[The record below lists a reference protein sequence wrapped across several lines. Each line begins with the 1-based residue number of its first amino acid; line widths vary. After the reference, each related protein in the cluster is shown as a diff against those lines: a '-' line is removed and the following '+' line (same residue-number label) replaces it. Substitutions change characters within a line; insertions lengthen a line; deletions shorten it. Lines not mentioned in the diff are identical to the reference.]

1 MVVIGVIDKS
11 FFGVGRYGD
20 QWDARAVPRKV
31 HGLDITAV
39 IVAAAFVIG
48 DQDRCLVPQISL
60 IVDHVD
66 EIGDKVLVKRE
77 DGVRRMPG
85 QLPQWATKATEGTVP
100 AAMSAQRLLTS
111 CRLALRGVVM
121 MLVNPVSGS

>member
-11 FFGVGRYGD
+11 FFGVGRYRD
-20 QWDARAVPRKV
+20 QWDARAVPEKV
-31 HGLDITAV
+31 HRLDVPAV
-39 IVAAAFVIG
+39 VVAAAFVIS
-48 DQDRCLVPQISL
+48 DQNRRLIPQISL

-85 QLPQWATKATEGTVP
+85 QLLQWADESHGGNG
-100 AAMSAQRLLTS
+100 S
-111 CRLALRGVVM
+111 CGD
-121 MLVNPVSGS
+121 